1 MDADPLP
8 AEDDTGSAGS
18 RREAQLQRIE
28 RSEIGDPGRPPPAP
42 RNDARRILLRA
53 AGSLVLLGILF
64 WRLPEA
70 SIQELFPAPTTATWI
85 WIATAIGVHLVAYVL
100 QNVRWATVS
109 DTLGIPL
116 PFRRLFG
123 HLLAGEFV
131 SNALPTSFG
140 GDVVRVLRQGSD
152 VDDYAESFASTGLER
167 LSGWLVLPLL
177 SAVGLLAVPEY
188 RTLGTATTVAVV
200 VDVVTIAALVVILLL
215 AGHPRGAGRLVG
227 RSGWRRYLGAVHLGI
242 VAFRGHVAAAV
253 RVIVAGIGFQFL
265 QCVSVWC
272 AARALRI
279 DQVDLW
285 AALAFFPPTAVMQN
299 LPIALGGLGV
309 REGAFVL
316 FFGAL
321 GVSDSRAIGL
331 GLLVY
336 LVFVAASL
344 AGAPSFARGGLR
356 GRGIRVDT
364 RNRPG
369 GAGDPDAPVQQR

>member
-1 MDADPLP
+1 MDDDPLP
-8 AEDDTGSAGS
+8 AEDSRAAGES
-18 RREAQLQRIE
+18 RADELLRIE
-28 RSEIGDPGRPPPAP
+28 RTEIGDPDRPPTMP
-42 RNDARRILLRA
+42 RNDLRRIVVRLL
-53 AGSLVLLGILF
+53 GSLVLLGILF
-64 WRLPEA
+64 WRLPEV
-70 SIQELFPAPTTATWI
+70 SLDQLFPSPTPATWA
-85 WIATAIGVHLVAYVL
+85 WIAVAIGVHVVAYVL
-100 QNVRWATVS
+100 QNERWSAVS

-116 PFRRLFG
+116 PFRRLFS

-140 GDVVRVLRQGSD
+140 GDVVRVLRQGGD
-152 VDDYAESFASTGLER
+152 VGDYADSFAATSLER
-167 LSGWLVLPLL
+167 LTGWVVLPLL
-177 SAVGLLAVPEY
+177 SAVGLLAVPAF
-188 RTLGTATTVAVV
+188 RSLGTPTTVAVL
-200 VDVVTIAALVVILLL
+200 VDVVTLVALVTILVLPR
-215 AGHPRGAGRLVG
+215 HPRGAGRLVG

-242 VAFRGHVAAAV
+242 VAFHGRAAQTA
-253 RVIVAGIGFQFL
+253 RVLVAGVGFQFL

-279 DQVDLW
+279 DEVTMW
-285 AALAFFPPTAVMQN
+285 AALAFFPPTAVLQN

-321 GVSDSRAIGL
+321 GVSNSRAIGL

-356 GRGIRVDT
+356 GSPPRVRSSGTDG
-364 RNRPG
+364 PS
-369 GAGDPDAPVQQR
+369 

>member
-1 MDADPLP
+1 MDADPTPVDGQRASEL
-8 AEDDTGSAGS
+8 
-18 RREAQLQRIE
+18 RRIE
-28 RSEIGDPGRPPPAP
+28 RAEIGDPERPPATP
-42 RNDARRILLRA
+42 RNDVRRIAVRA
-53 AGSLVLLGILF
+53 VGSLLLLGLLF
-64 WRLPEA
+64 WRLP
-70 SIQELFPAPTTATWI
+70 SVSLDQLFPSPTPATWA
-85 WIATAIGVHLVAYVL
+85 WIGAAVGVHLVAYVL
-100 QNVRWATVS
+100 QNLRWAAVS

-140 GDVVRVLRQGSD
+140 GDVVRVIRQGND
-152 VDDYAESFASTGLER
+152 VGDYAESFAATSLER
-167 LSGWLVLPLL
+167 LTGWLVLPLL
-177 SAVGLLAVPEY
+177 SAVGLLAVPAY
-188 RTLGTATTVAVV
+188 RSLGTATTVAVV
-200 VDVVTIAALVVILLL
+200 VDLVTLGALVSILTV
-215 AGHPRGAGRLVG
+215 AAHPRGAGRLVG
-227 RSGWRRYLGAVHLGI
+227 RTGWRRYLGAVHLGI
-242 VAFRGHVAAAV
+242 VAFHGRAAQV
-253 RVIVAGIGFQFL
+253 TRVLVAGIGFQVL

-279 DQVDLW
+279 DQVDIW
-285 AALAFFPPTAVMQN
+285 AALAFFPPTAVLQN

-356 GRGIRVDT
+356 GPPRRVH
-364 RNRPG
+364 
-369 GAGDPDAPVQQR
+369 PDAAGKRL